1 MNIEQ
6 VLNSIKNNDVSSNY
20 LLYGEEDFFIDKI
33 ANSFLKNII
42 PESEKI
48 FNQKIFYGKQT
59 DVFSLLSV
67 VKSFPMTGD
76 RQLVVL
82 KEAQKLSNITE
93 LTNYFTSPIKST
105 VLVVCYKNKTIDK
118 RKKWV
123 KAIQKNGIVI
133 ESKALYGQQISRWI
147 QYNLAEAK
155 IKIEKPAEAL
165 LIDFLGNDLSKITN
179 AINKLSNII
188 TNGIISI
195 ENVHSHIGVHR
206 HYNTF
211 ELQNALASKDSNK
224 VILIVDYFI
233 SNQKQFP
240 LPIIIGLLFSF
251 YSKLII
257 MHSNPGQS
265 DSMIAGQIKVHPF
278 FIKVYKTGCK
288 TYTFQDCIRIIS
300 LLREADLKSKG
311 IHGNFNYDFLK
322 DLVLRIIF
330 K

>member
-1 MNIEQ
+1 MSIEK
-6 VLNSIKNNDVSSNY
+6 VLNSIKNNAISSNY

-33 ANSFLKNII
+33 TNAFINNII

-48 FNQKIFYGKQT
+48 FNQKILYGKQI
-59 DVFSLLSV
+59 DVFSLLSM

-76 RQLVVL
+76 KQLVVL
-82 KEAQKLSNITE
+82 KEAQKLANISE
-93 LTNYFTSPIKST
+93 LVNYLTSPIQST
-105 VLVVCYKNKTIDK
+105 VLVICYKSKTVDK

-123 KAIQKNGIVI
+123 KAIQKNGIII
-133 ESKALYGQQISRWI
+133 ESKVLYGQQISRWI
-147 QYNLAEAK
+147 QYNLAEKK
-155 IKIEKPAEAL
+155 IQIEKPAEAL

-188 TNGIISI
+188 TNGIVST
-195 ENVHSHIGVHR
+195 EDVHRHIGVHR

-211 ELQNALASKDSNK
+211 ELQNALASRDNHK
-224 VILIVDYFI
+224 VISIVDYFI

-240 LPIIIGLLFSF
+240 LPLIIGFLYSF

-257 MHSNPGQS
+257 IHSTQGQS
-265 DSMIAGQIKVHPF
+265 DSMLASTIKVHPF

-288 TYTFQDCIRIIS
+288 SYSFQDCIRIIS

-311 IHGNFNYDFLK
+311 INGSFNYDFLK
-322 DLVLRIIF
+322 DLVFRIIF
-330 K
+330 

>member
-1 MNIEQ
+1 MNIEK
-6 VLNSIKNNDVSSNY
+6 VLTAIKNNDISSNY

-33 ANSFLKNII
+33 TNTFINNII
-42 PESEKI
+42 PESKKI

-59 DVFSLLSV
+59 DVFSLLSI

-76 RQLVVL
+76 KQLVVL
-82 KEAQKLSNITE
+82 KEAQKLANISE
-93 LTNYFTSPIKST
+93 LANYLTNPIQST
-105 VLVVCYKNKTIDK
+105 VLVICYKSKNVDK

-133 ESKALYGQQISRWI
+133 ESKVLYGQQISRWI
-147 QYNLAEAK
+147 QYNLAEKK
-155 IKIEKPAEAL
+155 IQIEKPAEAL

-188 TNGIISI
+188 TNGVVST
-195 ENVHSHIGVHR
+195 EHVHRHIGVHR

-211 ELQNALASKDSNK
+211 ELQNALSSRDNNK
-224 VILIVDYFI
+224 VISIVDYFI

-240 LPIIIGLLFSF
+240 LPLIIGLLFSF

-257 MHSNPGQS
+257 IHSIQGQS
-265 DSMIAGQIKVHPF
+265 DSMLASKIKVHPF
-278 FIKVYKTGCK
+278 FIKVYKIGCK
-288 TYTFQDCIRIIS
+288 SYSFKDCIRIIS

-311 IHGNFNYDFLK
+311 VNGSFNYDFLK

-330 K
+330 